1 MRIISIKAV
10 SGLQVIYIDVLVLL
24 NCIISLFLILISSAL
39 LRCSPSAGRTAAG
52 TVLGGAYSLLIFAPD
67 MGIAVSL
74 IIKLLLC
81 VSVVSVVYKPR
92 SLRYTAKCLGVF
104 FLVNFAFAGLM
115 LALKLLISPG
125 AMEFRNGTV
134 YFDLGFFPLAG
145 SVIVCYALILVFN
158 AISAKNHPETLY
170 EVTIESGDRRVECS
184 GLLDSGNTL
193 TDPFTG
199 EGIMITDKTT
209 AVRLA
214 NDEAA
219 QFIESVHNGETGVYT
234 NDVSGVRLLPYS
246 CVSGGGII
254 PVFRVDKITLT
265 GSGSVTVIENAEIA
279 AAPRGFENAVG
290 ALINPYMMKD
300 AVRIKK

>member
-1 MRIISIKAV
+1 M
-10 SGLQVIYIDVLVLL
+10 QVIYIDVLVLL
-24 NCIISLFLILISSAL
+24 NCVISLFLILISSAL
-39 LRCSPSAGRTAAG
+39 LRCSPTAGRTAAG
-52 TVLGGAYSLLIFAPD
+52 TALGGAYSLLIFAPD
-67 MGIAVSL
+67 MGIIVSL

-92 SLRYTAKCLGVF
+92 SIKYTARCLGVF
-104 FLVNFAFAGLM
+104 FLVNFAFAGIM

-125 AMEFRNGTV
+125 AMEFKNGTV

-145 SVIVCYALILVFN
+145 AVIVCYVLILVFN
-158 AISAKNHPETLY
+158 AISAKNHPEALY
-170 EVTIESGDRRVECS
+170 EVTIESGDVSVKCS

-199 EGIMITDKTT
+199 EGVMITDKTT
-209 AVRLA
+209 AMRIA
-214 NDEAA
+214 RGETA
-219 QFIESVHNGETGVYT
+219 QFIESIHSGDCSVYSQ
-234 NDVSGVRLLPYS
+234 NISGVRVLPYS
-246 CVSGGGII
+246 CVSGGGLI
-254 PVFRVDKITLT
+254 PVFRVDRVTITGGEKT
-265 GSGSVTVIENAEIA
+265 TVIENAEIA